1 MSGRGAGGGH
11 GAGPARLELLAPGG
25 LPLVAP
31 GDDLARLIADAFA
44 AEAVALRDGDVLVLA
59 QKIVSKAEGRYAVL
73 EEVEPSARAVELAR
87 TAGKDPRVVELV
99 LRESREVLRCVPGVI
114 IVETRHGVVLA
125 NAGIDRSNVD
135 QAAGGERVLL
145 LPEDP
150 DGSCRDL
157 RRRLAALTGADVGV
171 IINDSLGRAWRNG
184 TVGTALGVSGLPALA
199 DLRGSPDLFG
209 YDLRT
214 TDVANA
220 DEIAAAASLLMGQ
233 SGEGRPVVLV
243 RGLPHPRGDGAGRDL
258 LRPRN
263 KDLFR

>member
-1 MSGRGAGGGH
+1 MSGRLDDAGH
-11 GAGPARLELLAPGG
+11 GTGSARLELLAPGNV
-25 LPLVAP
+25 PLVAP
-31 GDDLARLIADAFA
+31 GDDLARLIVDAFA
-44 AEAVALRDGDVLVLA
+44 AEAVELRTGDVLVLA
-59 QKIVSKAEGRYAVL
+59 QKIVSKAQGRYAAL

-87 TAGKDPRVVELV
+87 TAGKDPRIVELV

-114 IVETRHGVVLA
+114 VVETRHGVVLA

-135 QAAGGERVLL
+135 QSGSGERVLL

-150 DGSCRDL
+150 DGTCRDL
-157 RRRLAALTGADVGV
+157 RRRLADLTGADVGV

-184 TVGTALGVSGLPALA
+184 TVGTALGVSGLPALE

-209 YDLRT
+209 YDLRA
-214 TDVANA
+214 TDVAAA

-233 SGEGRPVVLV
+233 SNEGRPVVLV
-243 RGLPHPRGDGAGRDL
+243 RGLRHPRGDGAGSDL
-258 LRPRN
+258 LRPRE